1 MADRF
6 KELSTQCMKE
16 LTEVFNRMDDS
27 NVRELL
33 EEIKK
38 TPRIFLLAAGREGL
52 ATKSFAMRLMH
63 LGKESF
69 WIWDDTTPSIGEGD
83 LMICACGSANVGHEN
98 YVADM
103 AKKNGAK
110 LALITPSSEG
120 FLLSIADM
128 VVNVPAAVAGLS
140 YAVMSMRYLPT
151 EYSGAEMDVIAAI
164 ILGGTRLNGG
174 VGTLKGCI
182 LGTLLLTMVS
192 NSLILLGISV
202 YWQKVFIGA
211 IIIIGTAI
219 SVMQSHN
226 VKIGKAKTGK
236 KEAA

>member
-98 YVADM
+98 
-103 AKKNGAK
+103 GAK

-128 VVNVPAAVAGLS
+128 VVNVPAAA
-140 YAVMSMRYLPT
+140 YKAVGDFVPSEQLMGNLFEQTLFIFYDILVMMLR
-151 EYSGAEMDVIAAI
+151 EEMDI
-164 ILGGTRLNGG
+164 
-174 VGTLKGCI
+174 KPEE
-182 LGTLLLTMVS
+182 MV
-192 NSLILLGISV
+192 
-202 YWQKVFIGA
+202 A
-211 IIIIGTAI
+211 R
-219 SVMQSHN
+219 HRN
-226 VKIGKAKTGK
+226 V
-236 KEAA
+236 E